1 MTASETTRLL
11 PENPPDL
18 VSATK
23 GTEDPSRSSR
33 PQLLI
38 TIGLCLSIFCVSLDQ
53 TVLATA
59 IPRITDEFQSLK
71 NVGWYGSS
79 FLFVFTATQMMWG
92 KLYQGYTTKRMFLL
106 GLAIFELGS
115 LLCGIAPS
123 SATLVAGRSIAGLGA
138 GSINSGALFIIT
150 DTIPLNKR
158 PVYMGFLGCVHAVTK
173 VTGPLLGG
181 LLTDH
186 ASWRWCFYINLPMGL
201 VTAIVILFLVPTN
214 QPKMAHSSLKDK
226 IKSMDLPGSLLLIC
240 GTVALLLALQWGGS
254 EYAWDD
260 WRIRGLFMLSGIM
273 LAAFAGVQVWAG
285 DKATIPLRILCNRDM
300 LSITLWGIFNG
311 GAMIV
316 FIYYLPIWYQAV
328 EGFSAT
334 KSGLMTLP
342 TQLGLVFCSLAGGIF
357 VSLVGYYTPF
367 LIASS
372 VISTLGAAL
381 LSTLHPSSNLI
392 SSLIFQVLLSLGIGL
407 GSQNSTLVPQV
418 AVQKEDVVIAI
429 SSLTFVQAL
438 SSSVSLVIGQSVFHN
453 RLVENLRVSAPSID
467 PSMVEK
473 GVTMLRDTIPPEM
486 LADVLGAFSRA
497 ITDTFHVAVVMC
509 AFSLVGSA
517 SLRWK
522 SIREKTVEE

>member
-1 MTASETTRLL
+1 
-11 PENPPDL
+11 
-18 VSATK
+18 
-23 GTEDPSRSSR
+23 
-33 PQLLI
+33 
-38 TIGLCLSIFCVSLDQ
+38 
-53 TVLATA
+53 
-59 IPRITDEFQSLK
+59 
-71 NVGWYGSS
+71 
-79 FLFVFTATQMMWG
+79 
-92 KLYQGYTTKRMFLL
+92 
-106 GLAIFELGS
+106 
-115 LLCGIAPS
+115 
-123 SATLVAGRSIAGLGA
+123 
-138 GSINSGALFIIT
+138 
-150 DTIPLNKR
+150 
-158 PVYMGFLGCVHAVTK
+158 
-173 VTGPLLGG
+173 
-181 LLTDH
+181 
-186 ASWRWCFYINLPMGL
+186 
-201 VTAIVILFLVPTN
+201 
-214 QPKMAHSSLKDK
+214 MAHSSLKDK

-285 DKATIPLRILCNRDM
+285 DKATIPL
-300 LSITLWGIFNG
+300 
-311 GAMIV
+311 
-316 FIYYLPIWYQAV
+316 P
-328 EGFSAT
+328 
-334 KSGLMTLP
+334 
-342 TQLGLVFCSLAGGIF
+342 
-357 VSLVGYYTPF
+357 
-367 LIASS
+367 
-372 VISTLGAAL
+372 AL